1 MNAPQQLH
9 SLLSQ
14 ENIIVA
20 PGCYDGLSARIIEHL
35 DFKVTYL
42 TGYGIEASRL
52 GMPDI
57 GFASM
62 AEVIDHASNV
72 CDATTLPV
80 ICDADTGYGDSL
92 NVWRTVKKFEKTG
105 VAGIHIE
112 DQAIPKKCGGLPDR
126 EVIPATEMVGKI
138 KAAVDA
144 VDNKQFVILAR
155 SDAKTTL
162 GIE

>member
-35 DFKVTYL
+35 DFKVAYL

-72 CDATTLPV
+72 CDAITLPV

-105 VAGIHIE
+105 VAGIHVE
-112 DQAIPKKCGGLPDR
+112 DQAIPRNVVAYQVEKSSPRQKWL
-126 EVIPATEMVGKI
+126 AKL
-138 KAAVDA
+138 
-144 VDNKQFVILAR
+144 KQLW
-155 SDAKTTL
+155 TL
-162 GIE
+162 